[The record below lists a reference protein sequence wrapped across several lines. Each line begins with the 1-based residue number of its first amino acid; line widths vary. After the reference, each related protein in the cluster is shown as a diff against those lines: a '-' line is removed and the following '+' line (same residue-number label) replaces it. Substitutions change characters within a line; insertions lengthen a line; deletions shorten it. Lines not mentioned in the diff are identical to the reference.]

1 MSPTMSPAM
10 TPTID
15 TARFEQ
21 LKASNDLP
29 SPKGVALAI
38 MRLTSQD
45 DVSMAEL
52 ARIIRTDPA
61 FVGRLV
67 KAANGV
73 IGYGRR
79 PIASVQDALTVLG
92 MPAVRTMAL
101 GFSLMTN
108 YKSGACEAFDYSR
121 YWSACL
127 VAAVTTQAVCMRKRA
142 AAPDETYCLGLLA
155 RVGELALATLYP
167 KEYAGVLREFEARP
181 ERELTQLETARFGM
195 NHAELGAAML
205 ADWGMPRV
213 FTEAAYH
220 SDSLGDC
227 RFPDGSRERTLTE
240 ALMVARTMGQLCLT
254 PEAARPPVMRRLLQ
268 LSSRLAFDEK
278 TTIDLCDD
286 VAREWVDWGSLLNV
300 SAEILPP
307 FEHLTRV
314 TQADEIAPTVVEAAT
329 QPAMVNV
336 VAVAASQAADPAT
349 NPAATSA
356 QQEDM
361 SVAAAVTT
369 PCLNVLLACADD
381 AVSAPL
387 KQLLLNTGYD
397 VAIVCD
403 VGMAAEYALDYEP
416 DIMIVD
422 WRLTSSGGEEFVG
435 AVRGTRIGRGMFVVI
450 LSDRNDEE
458 FMVRVYGLGV
468 DDVLPMP
475 VSPRLLLARLDAGKR
490 VTTLH
495 SEIERDREEIR
506 HFAAELAVSNRRLQ
520 EVAMM
525 DPLTGFPNRRFF
537 VDRLLQEWAAST
549 RNKRPLSCVMMDVD
563 NFRAINDAY
572 GHEVG
577 DSVLRQ
583 ISDAMRQVLRAH
595 DVVARTGGDEF
606 LVMCPDTPLEA
617 AQACAERLRQAV
629 EGAQIVSGM
638 LNLKLTVSIGLASR
652 DNSIGDTEAL
662 VRRAEQGLHLAK
674 QAGRNRVSSSQPRPH
689 AAGA

>member
-1 MSPTMSPAM
+1 MSLAIAPQ
-10 TPTID
+10 ID
-15 TARFEQ
+15 STHFEQ

-38 MRLTSQD
+38 MRLTAQD

-61 FVGRLV
+61 FVGRLI

-108 YKSGACEAFDYSR
+108 YKSGACEAFDYPK
-121 YWSACL
+121 YWSSCL
-127 VAAVTTQAVCMRKRA
+127 VSAVTTQAICMRKRV

-167 KEYAGVLREFEARP
+167 KEYADVLCQIEARP
-181 ERELTQLETARFGM
+181 DLVLTELESSSFGM

-213 FTEAAYH
+213 FTEAAYY
-220 SDSLGDC
+220 SDGLGDC
-227 RFPDGSRERTLTE
+227 KFPDGSRERTLTE
-240 ALMVARTMGQLCLT
+240 ALMVAHTMGQLCLT
-254 PEAARPPVMRRLLQ
+254 PEPARPPVMRRLLQ
-268 LSSRLAFDEK
+268 LTSRLDLDE
-278 TTIDLCDD
+278 TMTNELCDD

-300 SAEILPP
+300 AAEMLPP
-307 FEHLTRV
+307 FEHLTLRAV
-314 TQADEIAPTVVEAAT
+314 RGDDIAPSTSGASLMEGPRNTEASADGQAIAVETSDTSDEIAIAT
-329 QPAMVNV
+329 PNL
-336 VAVAASQAADPAT
+336 S
-349 NPAATSA
+349 
-356 QQEDM
+356 
-361 SVAAAVTT
+361 
-369 PCLNVLLACADD
+369 VLLACADD
-381 AVSAPL
+381 IASAAL
-387 KQLLLNTGYD
+387 KQLLLNSGYD
-397 VAIVCD
+397 IAIVRD
-403 VGMAAEYALDYEP
+403 VAMAAEYALDYEP

-422 WRLTSSGGEEFVG
+422 WSLTVSGGEDFIK
-435 AVRGTRIGRGMFVVI
+435 AVRETRIGRGMFVVI
-450 LSDRNDEE
+450 LSERNDEE
-458 FMVRVYGLGV
+458 FMVRAYGLGV

-583 ISDAMRQVLRAH
+583 IANAMRQVLRAH

-617 AQACAERLRQAV
+617 AQACAERLRHAI

-652 DNSIGDTEAL
+652 DNSITDTETL
-662 VRRAEQGLHLAK
+662 VRRAEHGLHMAK
-674 QAGRNRVSSSQPRPH
+674 QAGRNRVSVSQMRPQV
-689 AAGA
+689 AGG

>member
-1 MSPTMSPAM
+1 MSPPMAPINIAN
-10 TPTID
+10 
-15 TARFEQ
+15 FEQ
-21 LKASNDLP
+21 LKASGDLP

-61 FVGRLV
+61 FVGRLI

-92 MPAVRTMAL
+92 MPAIRTMAL

-108 YKSGACEAFDYSR
+108 YKSGSCEAFDYSR

-127 VAAVTTQAVCMRKRA
+127 VAAVTTQAVCLRTRA

-167 KEYAGVLREFEARP
+167 KEYADVLREIEARP
-181 ERELTQLETARFGM
+181 ELPLIELETRRFGM

-205 ADWGMPRV
+205 ADWGVPRV

-220 SDSLGDC
+220 SDGLGDC
-227 RFPDGSRERTLTE
+227 EFPEGSRERMLTE
-240 ALMVARTMGQLCLT
+240 ALMFARTMSDLSLT
-254 PEAARPPVMRRLLQ
+254 PDETRAPVMRRLLQ
-268 LSSRLAFDEK
+268 LGSRLSLDEK
-278 TTIDLCDD
+278 ATVELCDGA
-286 VAREWVDWGSLLNV
+286 AREWVDWAALLNV
-300 SAEILPP
+300 KADTLPP
-307 FEHLTRV
+307 FEHLARRASQDDESLPV
-314 TQADEIAPTVVEAAT
+314 PEIEPPFADMPESADEGRAALAG
-329 QPAMVNV
+329 QSRDMSAEV
-336 VAVAASQAADPAT
+336 PAT
-349 NPAATSA
+349 KPG
-356 QQEDM
+356 
-361 SVAAAVTT
+361 V
-369 PCLNVLLACADD
+369 NVLLACADE
-381 AVSAPL
+381 SASARL
-387 KQLLLNTGYD
+387 KQQLLNAGYD
-397 VAIVCD
+397 VAVVRD
-403 VGMAAEYALDYEP
+403 VSMAAEYALDYEP
-416 DIMIVD
+416 DIFIVD
-422 WRLTSSGGEEFVG
+422 WALTDKGGEESIR
-435 AVRGTRIGRGMFVVI
+435 AVRETRIGRSMFIVV
-450 LSDRNDEE
+450 LSARNDEE
-458 FMVRVYGLGV
+458 FMVRAYGLGV
-468 DDVLPMP
+468 DDVLPQS

-525 DPLTGFPNRRFF
+525 DPLTNFPNRRFI

-549 RNKRPLSCVMMDVD
+549 RNKRPLSCVMVDVD

-583 ISDAMRQVLRAH
+583 VSGAMRQVLRAH

-617 AQACAERLRQAV
+617 AQACAERLRLAV

-638 LNLKLTVSIGLASR
+638 LNLKLTVSVGLASR
-652 DNSIGDTEAL
+652 DSSIADTDTL
-662 VRRAEQGLHLAK
+662 VRRAEQGLQMAK
-674 QAGRNRVSSSQPRPH
+674 QAGRNRVSGSQLRPH
-689 AAGA
+689 ATGT

>member
-1 MSPTMSPAM
+1 MSLAIAPQ
-10 TPTID
+10 ID
-15 TARFEQ
+15 STHFEQ

-52 ARIIRTDPA
+52 ARIIRTDLA
-61 FVGRLV
+61 FVGRLI

-108 YKSGACEAFDYSR
+108 YKSGACEAFDYPK
-121 YWSACL
+121 YWSSCL
-127 VAAVTTQAVCMRKRA
+127 VSAVTTQAVCMRKRA
-142 AAPDETYCLGLLA
+142 AAPDETYCLGLLV

-167 KEYAGVLREFEARP
+167 KEYADVLRQVEARP
-181 ERELTQLETARFGM
+181 DLVLTELESSRFGM

-213 FTEAAYH
+213 FTEAAYC
-220 SDSLGDC
+220 SDGLGDC
-227 RFPDGSRERTLTE
+227 KFPDGSRERTLTE
-240 ALMVARTMGQLCLT
+240 ELMVARTMGQLCLT
-254 PEAARPPVMRRLLQ
+254 PEATRPPVMRRLLQ
-268 LSSRLAFDEK
+268 LTSRLDFDEK
-278 TTIDLCDD
+278 MTTELCDD

-300 SAEILPP
+300 TAEMLPP
-307 FEHLTRV
+307 FEHLTLRAL
-314 TQADEIAPTVVEAAT
+314 QGDEIESSDSSASEADSPSGEQAG
-329 QPAMVNV
+329 PESSA
-336 VAVAASQAADPAT
+336 AVAENGDRSAEVAIAT
-349 NPAATSA
+349 PS
-356 QQEDM
+356 
-361 SVAAAVTT
+361 
-369 PCLNVLLACADD
+369 LNVLLACADD
-381 AVSAPL
+381 IASAAL
-387 KQLLLNTGYD
+387 KKLLLNSGYD
-397 VAIVCD
+397 VAIVRD
-403 VGMAAEYALDYEP
+403 VAMAAEYALDYEP

-422 WRLTSSGGEEFVG
+422 WSLTASGGEEFIK
-435 AVRGTRIGRGMFVVI
+435 AVRETRIGRGMFVVI
-450 LSDRNDEE
+450 LSERNDEE
-458 FMVRVYGLGV
+458 FMVRAYGLGV

-583 ISDAMRQVLRAH
+583 ISNAMRQVLRAH

-606 LVMCPDTPLEA
+606 LVMCPDTALEA
-617 AQACAERLRQAV
+617 AQACAERLRQAI

-652 DNSIGDTEAL
+652 DNSITDTEML
-662 VRRAEQGLHLAK
+662 VRRAEQGLHMAK
-674 QAGRNRVSSSQPRPH
+674 QAGRNRVSVSQMRPH
-689 AAGA
+689 AAGG

>member
-1 MSPTMSPAM
+1 MSLTMA
-10 TPTID
+10 TPID
-15 TARFEQ
+15 NARFEQ

-101 GFSLMTN
+101 GFSLMTH
-108 YKSGACEAFDYSR
+108 YKSGACEAFDYAS
-121 YWSACL
+121 YWSSCL
-127 VAAVTTQAVCMRKRA
+127 VAAVTTQAVCMRKHV

-167 KEYAGVLREFEARP
+167 KEYAEVLREIADGSAF
-181 ERELTQLETARFGM
+181 LITDLESRRFGM

-220 SDSLGDC
+220 SNGRGEC
-227 RFPDGSRERTLTE
+227 NFPDGSRERSLTE
-240 ALMVARTMGQLCLT
+240 ALMVARTMGELCLAQ
-254 PEAARPPVMRRLLQ
+254 EAVRPATMYRLLQ
-268 LSSRLAFDEK
+268 LASRLAFDEK
-278 TTIDLCDD
+278 ATVELCDD
-286 VAREWVDWGSLLNV
+286 VARQWVDWGVLLNV
-300 SAEILPP
+300 HAETLPP
-307 FEHLTRV
+307 FEHLMERAA
-314 TQADEIAPTVVEAAT
+314 QGEAAPPET
-329 QPAMVNV
+329 LSAKPDAAKDAPSDLPASTSDSDMPI
-336 VAVAASQAADPAT
+336 ASPAT
-349 NPAATSA
+349 A
-356 QQEDM
+356 
-361 SVAAAVTT
+361 
-369 PCLNVLLACADD
+369 PCLNVLLACADEI
-381 AVSAPL
+381 AGGAL
-387 KQLLLNTGYD
+387 KKILLGAGYD
-397 VAIVCD
+397 VAIVSD
-403 VGMAAEYALDYEP
+403 IGMAAEYALDYDP

-422 WRLTSSGGEEFVG
+422 WSLTSHGGEDFVK
-435 AVRGTRIGRGMFVVI
+435 AVRETRVGRGMFVVI
-450 LSDRNDEE
+450 LSERHDEE
-458 FMVRVYGLGV
+458 FMVHVYGLGI
-468 DDVLPMP
+468 DDVLAKP

-583 ISDAMRQVLRAH
+583 ISNAMRQVLRAH

-638 LNLKLTVSIGLASR
+638 LNLKLTVSVGLAAR
-652 DNSIGDTEAL
+652 DSSISDTESL
-662 VRRAEQGLHLAK
+662 VRRAEQGLHMAK
-674 QAGRNRVSSSQPRPH
+674 QAGRNRVSGAQLRLH
-689 AAGA
+689 VAGA